1 MTDKYLVDS
10 SIWIEF
16 ARGKNNFQEI
26 LTSLVDEDKI
36 VMLDLIVAE
45 VLRGAFNS
53 KEYNKLLH
61 LFLNFPIISSDW
73 LDVAELAFLVA
84 RKGFNPPLAD
94 IYIANSVIE
103 NSLTLITKD
112 RHFTSISSV
121 KKFKYKLL

>member
-26 LTSLVDEDKI
+26 LTSLVREDKI
-36 VMLDLIVAE
+36 VMLDIIVAE
-45 VLRGAFNS
+45 VLRGAANN
-53 KEYNKLLH
+53 KEYNKLLQ
-61 LFLNFPIISSDW
+61 LFFNFPILSSNW

-94 IYIANSVIE
+94 IYIANSIIE

-121 KKFKYKLL
+121 KKFKYKLF